1 MVKHSMDTGHP
12 PICMKYFQILTKGF
26 KHCKFKRKICQALL
40 IIKHQ
45 PAINA
50 QEQSVT
56 LEPFN

>member
-1 MVKHSMDTGHP
+1 MDTGHP
-12 PICMKYFQILTKGF
+12 SICMKYFQILTKGF
-26 KHCKFKRKICQALL
+26 KHCKFKRKIFQALL

-56 LEPFN
+56 VEPFN